1 MGMKED
7 IYGKNL
13 EETAKL
19 RRGCKDTQITDIKC
33 LNNLDNNDGVVT
45 HLLPNILDYK
55 VKCAIGSIAMNKASG
70 GNGIP
75 VELLKILKVD
85 AHFSCREGYTLNSS
99 S

>member
-33 LNNLDNNDGVVT
+33 LNNLDNNDGVVWSLT
-45 HLLPNILDYK
+45 Y
-55 VKCAIGSIAMNKASG
+55 CQTS
-70 GNGIP
+70 
-75 VELLKILKVD
+75 
-85 AHFSCREGYTLNSS
+85 
-99 S
+99 